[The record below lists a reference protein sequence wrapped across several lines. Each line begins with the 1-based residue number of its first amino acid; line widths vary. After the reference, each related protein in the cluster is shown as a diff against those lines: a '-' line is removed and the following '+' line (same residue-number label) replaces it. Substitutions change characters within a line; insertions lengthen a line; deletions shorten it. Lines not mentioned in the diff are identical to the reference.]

1 MQLEAIGFVLGAAL
15 FWAIASQ
22 LEPEAM
28 KGFGV
33 VSFRAMRAVI
43 AVVLM
48 ATILGIT
55 AGTAKKNTPH
65 EMLKFKPE
73 AKAVWLAI
81 AVAILT
87 TLAGLFYYFALVK
100 TDNKA
105 TTVIGV
111 STPMTLAFSA
121 LIGVVFFAER
131 EKLTAVQW
139 WGIVLAVCSVGMIS
153 WNQKMGKSEAV
164 KVSPSPN

>member
-22 LEPEAM
+22 LARGDEGLRHRFLPRDEGRHRRGADGHHPGNHRGDGQ
-28 KGFGV
+28 KEYP
-33 VSFRAMRAVI
+33 S
-43 AVVLM
+43 
-48 ATILGIT
+48 
-55 AGTAKKNTPH
+55 
-65 EMLKFKPE
+65 EMLRFKPE

-121 LIGVVFFAER
+121 LIGAVFFAER